1 MPQSPKGAGMIT
13 MDDIAGLTCLTRA
26 EIDAI
31 ADHEH
36 IPEIAAAALGEY
48 TMNLHHGPQAV
59 QAMICEDIRTALHD
73 HDPAHARNLFET
85 LRAFVA
91 AHPEAVRGAR

>member
-1 MPQSPKGAGMIT
+1 MIT

-36 IPEIAAAALGEY
+36 IPELAAAALGEY
-48 TMNLHHGPQAV
+48 TMHLHHGPQAV
-59 QAMICEDIRTALHD
+59 QQMICDDIRAALHS
-73 HDPAHARNLFET
+73 HDPAQARNLFET
-85 LRAFVA
+85 LRVFIA